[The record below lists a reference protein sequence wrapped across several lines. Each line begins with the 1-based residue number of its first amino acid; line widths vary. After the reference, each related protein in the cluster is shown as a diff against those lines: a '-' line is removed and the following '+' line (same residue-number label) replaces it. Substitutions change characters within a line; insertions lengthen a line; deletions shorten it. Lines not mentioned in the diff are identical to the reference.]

1 MSSMADFERSLRG
14 AAPHALVDVVRDH
27 LAACHGATATT
38 LLLADFGLAVL
49 QPVGGTEQRAGS
61 VPLHSSA
68 AGRVFGSQ
76 EPRAEPPRDGEVVHH
91 LPVTVRGERLGV
103 LAVRLPV
110 DRSTDAAAGELAHVA
125 EVLGHEMVVAERD
138 TDLYQLA
145 RRASRLT
152 LAAEMQWQLLS
163 GRAFSQPEYEIG
175 AHLEPAYAVHG
186 DNFDW
191 SSDSAGLTVAVTDG
205 MGEGVPASL
214 LTTLTVNALRNA
226 RRAGV
231 DIADQAALADQAVW
245 AQYRGSLYV
254 STLLMSFDLDSG
266 RAYAVDAG
274 SPQLWRRRG
283 RSVDRI
289 ALDAQ
294 FPLGM
299 FEESDYRM
307 QEIDLLPGDRLLVV
321 SDGVY
326 QAVSPDSEPYAPKA
340 LVRGIQAT
348 SLLPAASA
356 PGALLHEL
364 AAYRRTETPDDALV
378 MCLDWHGREGSGSRG

>member
-1 MSSMADFERSLRG
+1 MADFERSLRE
-14 AAPHALVDVVRDH
+14 AAPHALVDVVRDQ
-27 LAACHGATATT
+27 LAAWYGATDVA
-38 LLLADFGLAVL
+38 LLLADYGLAVL
-49 QPVGGTEQRAGS
+49 QPVGTADARAGAL
-61 VPLHSSA
+61 PLHASA

-76 EPRAEPPRDGEVVHH
+76 EPRAEQARDGVVPHL

-103 LAVRLPV
+103 LAVQLPAE
-110 DRSTDAAAGELAHVA
+110 RSTGAVARELAHVA
-125 EVLGHEMVVAERD
+125 EVLGHEVLVAERD

-152 LAAEMQWQLLS
+152 LAAEMQWQVLS
-163 GRAFSQPEYEIG
+163 GRAFTQPEYEIG
-175 AHLEPAYAVHG
+175 AQLEPAYAVHG

-191 SSDSAGLTVAVTDG
+191 SSDFAGLTVAVTDG
-205 MGEGVPASL
+205 MSEGVQASL

-245 AQYRGSLYV
+245 AQYRGSMHV
-254 STLLMSFDLDSG
+254 STLLMSFDLESG

-283 RSVDRI
+283 RSVERVL
-289 ALDAQ
+289 LDAQ

-299 FEESDYRM
+299 FEESDYRV

-326 QAVSPDSEPYAPKA
+326 QAVSPQSEPYAPKA

-348 SLLPAASA
+348 SLLPAASV
-356 PGALLHEL
+356 PGALLREL
-364 AAYRRTETPDDALV
+364 ASHRLTETLDDALV
-378 MCLDWHGREGSGSRG
+378 MCLDWHGRPGPEAVAE